1 MTIAVEIEFCKE
13 NITNFSDLAKAAFE
27 YSLAFG
33 KELVRRIVEERDA
46 ELREERDKRRYV
58 NKGRRKTCLKTL
70 LGDVEFERTVYVDKS
85 VPEGQHCVFLLDE
98 DLGIDTVGLVS
109 PDACEAIANAICE
122 TTYRGAA
129 QMLSETT
136 GLTLSPQGVWDVV
149 QKLGAYRGE
158 QLERLGELA
167 KAKKS
172 EGCIETK
179 VLYEED
185 DGVWLPL
192 QGNDR
197 KKYGPSKEM
206 KVGIAY
212 DGVLWSGGKN
222 GKARR
227 ELHNKVAYT
236 SFDSVA
242 EYRKRKE
249 GLVASRFNVKGIE
262 LRIRNGDG
270 AGWVQ
275 GFENADMNVLD
286 VFHRNKALL
295 THVQHD
301 GLRKLLMKQLY
312 GKNIPMLFA
321 CIEAMIN
328 SEEDPKVQE
337 HYRTLQTYYESNV
350 DGLLSAYDRGVKIP
364 DTSEP
369 GVIHHARLGSMESN
383 VFTLVGNRM
392 KGRRACW
399 SVRGATN
406 LANLLCLYHTTG
418 FSGMFTDFALPAA
431 ETAAADWGP
440 LSASKIPLKAGK
452 GYECRS
458 RATVPNLP
466 WLKALTGYQS
476 LSEIRLSE
484 IRLI

>member
-337 HYRTLQTYYESNV
+337 PYRTLQTYYESNV

-476 LSEIRLSE
+476 LSEIRL
-484 IRLI
+484 I

>member
-1 MTIAVEIEFCKE
+1 MTIAVEIDFCKG
-13 NITNFSDLAKAAFE
+13 NITNFSNLAKVAFQ

-33 KELVRRIVEERDA
+33 RELVRRIVEERDA
-46 ELREERDKRRYV
+46 ELREERDKSRYV
-58 NKGRRKTCLKTL
+58 NKGKRKTCLKTL
-70 LGDVEFERTVYVDKS
+70 LGDIEFERTVYVDKA

-129 QMLSETT
+129 QMLSETS

-158 QLERLGELA
+158 QVERLSELA
-167 KAKKS
+167 RAKKS

-179 VLYEED
+179 LLYEED

-192 QGNDR
+192 QGKDR
-197 KKYGPSKEM
+197 KKYGASKEM

-212 DGVLWSGGKN
+212 DGVLWSGGKS
-222 GKARR
+222 GKERR

-236 SFDSVA
+236 SFDSAA
-242 EYRKRKE
+242 EYRERKE

-275 GFENADMNVLD
+275 GFGNADINVLD

-312 GKNIPMLFA
+312 DKNIPMLLA

-399 SVRGATN
+399 SIRGATN

-418 FSGMFTDFALPAA
+418 FSGMFADFALPAA
-431 ETAAADWGP
+431 ETLAQDWKS
-440 LSASKIPLKAGK
+440 LTASKVPLKAGK
-452 GYECRS
+452 GYECQC

-476 LSEIRLSE
+476 LAEIRLS
-484 IRLI
+484 

>member
-242 EYRKRKE
+242 EYCKRKE

-476 LSEIRLSE
+476 LSEIRL
-484 IRLI
+484 I

>member
-1 MTIAVEIEFCKE
+1 MTITVEIDFCKE
-13 NITNFSDLAKAAFE
+13 NISDFSDLAKAAFE

-33 KELVRRIVEERDA
+33 RELVRRIVEERDA
-46 ELREERDKRRYV
+46 ELRAERDTARYV
-58 NKGRRKTCLKTL
+58 NKGKRKTCLKTL

-98 DLGIDTVGLVS
+98 DLGIETVGLVS

-129 QMLSETT
+129 QMLSEMT

-158 QLERLGELA
+158 QLERLSELA

-179 VLYEED
+179 LLYEED

-192 QGNDR
+192 QGKDR

-212 DGVLWSGGKN
+212 DGVLWSGGKS
-222 GKARR
+222 GKERR

-236 SFDSVA
+236 SFDSAA
-242 EYRKRKE
+242 EYRERKE
-249 GLVASRFNVKGIE
+249 GLVASRFNVKGIK

-275 GFENADMNVLD
+275 GFGNADINVLD

-295 THVQHD
+295 SNVQD
-301 GLRKLLMKQLY
+301 PDYRKLLMKQLY
-312 GKNIPMLFA
+312 DKNIPLLLA
-321 CIEAMIN
+321 CIEVLIDN
-328 SEEDPKVQE
+328 EEDPKVQE
-337 HYRTLQTYYESNV
+337 HYRTLLSYYKGNE
-350 DGLLSAYDRGVKIP
+350 DGLLSAYDRDIPIP
-364 DTSEP
+364 DTSKP

-399 SVRGATN
+399 SIRGATN

-418 FSGMFTDFALPAA
+418 FAGMFADFALPAA
-431 ETAAADWGP
+431 ETPTQDWKP
-440 LSASKIPLKAGK
+440 LSASKVPLKAGK
-452 GYECRS
+452 GYECRC

-466 WLKALTGYQS
+466 WLKAITGYQS
-476 LSEIRLSE
+476 LAEIRLS
-484 IRLI
+484 

>member
-1 MTIAVEIEFCKE
+1 MTITVEVDFGKE
-13 NITNFSDLAKAAFE
+13 NISNFNELAKVAFQ
-27 YSLAFG
+27 YSLLFG
-33 KELVRRIVEERDA
+33 RELVRRIVEERDA
-46 ELREERDKRRYV
+46 ELRKGRDTARYV
-58 NKGRRKTCLKTL
+58 NKGKRKTCLKTL
-70 LGDVEFERTVYVDKS
+70 LGDIEFERTVYIDNA

-98 DLGIDTVGLVS
+98 ELGIEPVGLVS

-122 TTYRGAA
+122 TTYRGVS
-129 QMLSETT
+129 QMLSETS

-149 QKLGAYRGE
+149 QKLGAHRE
-158 QLERLGELA
+158 KQVNQLSTLA

-172 EGCIETK
+172 SGCIETK
-179 VLYEED
+179 LLYEED
-185 DGVWLPL
+185 DGIWLSL
-192 QGNDR
+192 QGEDR

-212 DGVLWSGGKN
+212 DGVLWSGGKS

-236 SFDSVA
+236 SFNSA
-242 EYRKRKE
+242 MEYRERKE
-249 GLVASRFNVKGIE
+249 GLIASRFDIRRIE

-270 AGWVQ
+270 ASWIQDFG
-275 GFENADMNVLD
+275 NADINVLD

-295 THVQHD
+295 TYVQD
-301 GLRKLLMKQLY
+301 EGLRKLLMKQLY
-312 GKNIPMLFA
+312 EKNIPMLLA

-337 HYRTLQTYYESNV
+337 HYRKLQTYYESNEE
-350 DGLLSAYDRGVKIP
+350 GLLSAYDRGISIP
-364 DTSEP
+364 ETSKP

-406 LANLLCLYHTTG
+406 LANLLCMYHTTG
-418 FSGMFTDFALPAA
+418 FVGMFADFAVPTPAEIPA
-431 ETAAADWGP
+431 IDAKP
-440 LSASKIPLKAGK
+440 FSAVKAPLKDGK
-452 GYECRS
+452 GYECWS
-458 RATVPNLP
+458 RATLPPMP
-466 WLKALTGYQS
+466 WLKSLTSYQS
-476 LSEIRLSE
+476 LSEIHLE
-484 IRLI
+484 L

>member
-149 QKLGAYRGE
+149 QKLG
-158 QLERLGELA
+158 LA

-476 LSEIRLSE
+476 LSEIRL
-484 IRLI
+484 I

>member
-122 TTYRGAA
+122 TTSRGAA

-476 LSEIRLSE
+476 LSEIRL
-484 IRLI
+484 I

>member
-1 MTIAVEIEFCKE
+1 MTIAVEVDFCKE
-13 NITNFSDLAKAAFE
+13 NISNFSDLAKAAFE
-27 YSLAFG
+27 YSLSFG
-33 KELVRRIVEERDA
+33 RELVRRIVEERDA
-46 ELREERDKRRYV
+46 ELREERDKARYV
-58 NKGRRKTCLKTL
+58 NKGKRKTCLKTL
-70 LGDVEFERTVYVDKS
+70 LGDVEFERTVYVDKA
-85 VPEGQHCVFLLDE
+85 VAEGRHCVFLLDE

-109 PDACEAIANAICE
+109 PDACEAIANAISE

-129 QMLSETT
+129 QMLSETS

-158 QLERLGELA
+158 QVERLSELA
-167 KAKKS
+167 RAKKS

-179 VLYEED
+179 LLYEED

-192 QGNDR
+192 QGEDR

-212 DGVLWSGGKN
+212 DGVLWSGGKS
-222 GKARR
+222 GKERR

-236 SFDSVA
+236 SFDSA
-242 EYRKRKE
+242 PEYRERKE
-249 GLVASRFNVKGIE
+249 GLVASRFHVKGIE

-275 GFENADMNVLD
+275 GFGNADINVLD

-295 THVQHD
+295 SHVQD
-301 GLRKLLMKQLY
+301 PDYRKLLLKQLY
-312 GKNIPMLFA
+312 DKNIPMLLA
-321 CIEAMIN
+321 CIEVLIDN
-328 SEEDPKVQE
+328 EEDPKVQE
-337 HYRTLQTYYESNV
+337 HYRTLLGYYKANE
-350 DGLLSAYDRGVKIP
+350 DGLLSAYDHGVPIP
-364 DTSEP
+364 DTSKP

-399 SVRGATN
+399 SIRGATN

-418 FSGMFTDFALPAA
+418 FAGMFTGFAVPAA
-431 ETAAADWGP
+431 KTPSSDWKP
-440 LSASKIPLKAGK
+440 LSASKVPLKAGK

-476 LSEIRLSE
+476 LAEIRLS
-484 IRLI
+484 

>member
-1 MTIAVEIEFCKE
+1 MTIAVEIDFCKE
-13 NITNFSDLAKAAFE
+13 NISGFSDLAKAAFE

-33 KELVRRIVEERDA
+33 RELVRRIVEERDA
-46 ELREERDKRRYV
+46 ELRAERDTTRYV
-58 NKGRRKTCLKTL
+58 NKGKRKTCLKTL

-129 QMLSETT
+129 QMLSETS

-158 QLERLGELA
+158 QVERLSELA

-179 VLYEED
+179 LLYEED

-192 QGNDR
+192 QGKDR

-212 DGVLWSGGKN
+212 DGVLWGGGKS
-222 GKARR
+222 GKERR

-236 SFDSVA
+236 SFDSAA
-242 EYRKRKE
+242 EYRERKE

-275 GFENADMNVLD
+275 GFGNADINVLD
-286 VFHRNKALL
+286 AFHRNKALL
-295 THVQHD
+295 THVQDAEH
-301 GLRKLLMKQLY
+301 RKAISKFLY
-312 GKNIPMLFA
+312 EEKNIPKLLDY
-321 CIEAMIN
+321 IEAMIN
-328 SEEDPKVQE
+328 SEDDPDVQE
-337 HYRTLQTYYESNV
+337 HYCKLQTYYKGNS
-350 DGLLSAYDRGVKIP
+350 DALLSAYDHDIPIP
-364 DTSEP
+364 DTSKP

-399 SVRGATN
+399 SIRGATN

-418 FSGMFTDFALPAA
+418 FSGMFASFALPTG
-431 ETAAADWGP
+431 EKPTTDDWKP
-440 LSASKIPLKAGK
+440 LSAAKVPLKAGK
-452 GYECRS
+452 GYECQS

-476 LSEIRLSE
+476 LAEIRLS
-484 IRLI
+484 

>member
-1 MTIAVEIEFCKE
+1 MTIAVEIDFCKE

-312 GKNIPMLFA
+312 GKNIPMLLA

-452 GYECRS
+452 GYESRS

-476 LSEIRLSE
+476 LSEIRL
-484 IRLI
+484 I

>member
-242 EYRKRKE
+242 EYRKHKE

-476 LSEIRLSE
+476 LSEIRL
-484 IRLI
+484 I

>member
-399 SVRGATN
+399 SLRGATN

-476 LSEIRLSE
+476 LSEIRL
-484 IRLI
+484 I

>member
-1 MTIAVEIEFCKE
+1 MTIAVEIDFCKQ
-13 NITNFSDLAKAAFE
+13 NIWDFSDLAKAAFE

-33 KELVRRIVEERDA
+33 RELVRRIVEERDA
-46 ELREERDKRRYV
+46 ELREERDKSRYV
-58 NKGRRKTCLKTL
+58 NKGKRKTCLKTL
-70 LGDVEFERTVYVDKS
+70 LGDVEFERTVYVDKA

-129 QMLSETT
+129 QMLSETS

-158 QLERLGELA
+158 QVERLSELA
-167 KAKKS
+167 RAKKS

-179 VLYEED
+179 LLYEED

-192 QGNDR
+192 QGKDR

-212 DGVLWSGGKN
+212 DGVLWSGGKS
-222 GKARR
+222 GKERR

-236 SFDSVA
+236 SFDSAA
-242 EYRKRKE
+242 EYRERKE
-249 GLVASRFNVKGIE
+249 GLVASRFNVKGIK

-275 GFENADMNVLD
+275 GFGNADINVLD

-295 THVQHD
+295 SNVQD
-301 GLRKLLMKQLY
+301 PDYRKLLMKQLY
-312 GKNIPMLFA
+312 DKNIPLLLA
-321 CIEAMIN
+321 CIEVLIDN
-328 SEEDPKVQE
+328 EEDPKVQE
-337 HYRTLQTYYESNV
+337 HYRTLLSYYKSNE
-350 DGLLSAYDRGVKIP
+350 DGLLSAYDRDIPIP
-364 DTSEP
+364 DTSKP

-399 SVRGATN
+399 SIRGATN

-418 FSGMFTDFALPAA
+418 FAGMFADFALPAT
-431 ETAAADWGP
+431 ETPTQDWKP
-440 LSASKIPLKAGK
+440 LSASKVPLKAGK

-476 LSEIRLSE
+476 LAEIRLS
-484 IRLI
+484 

>member
-212 DGVLWSGGKN
+212 DGVLWSVGKN

-476 LSEIRLSE
+476 LSEIRL
-484 IRLI
+484 I

>member
-1 MTIAVEIEFCKE
+1 MTITVEIDFCKE
-13 NITNFSDLAKAAFE
+13 NISGFSDLAKAAFE

-33 KELVRRIVEERDA
+33 RELVRRIVEERDA
-46 ELREERDKRRYV
+46 ELRAERDTARYV
-58 NKGRRKTCLKTL
+58 NKGKRRTCLKTL
-70 LGDVEFERTVYVDKS
+70 LGDVEFERTVYVDKA

-98 DLGIDTVGLVS
+98 DLGIETVGLVS

-158 QLERLGELA
+158 QLERLSELA

-179 VLYEED
+179 LLYEED

-192 QGNDR
+192 QGKDR

-212 DGVLWSGGKN
+212 DGVLWSGGKS
-222 GKARR
+222 GKERR
-227 ELHNKVAYT
+227 ELHNKAAYT
-236 SFDSVA
+236 SFDSAA
-242 EYRKRKE
+242 EYRERKE

-275 GFENADMNVLD
+275 GFGNADINVLD

-295 THVQHD
+295 SHVQD
-301 GLRKLLMKQLY
+301 PDYRKLLMKQLY
-312 GKNIPMLFA
+312 DKNIPMLLA

-337 HYRTLQTYYESNV
+337 HYRTLQTYYESNA
-350 DGLLSAYDRGVKIP
+350 DGLLSAYDRDVKIP

-369 GVIHHARLGSMESN
+369 GAIHHARLGSMESN

-399 SVRGATN
+399 SIRGATN

-418 FSGMFTDFALPAA
+418 FSGMFTGFALPAE
-431 ETAAADWGP
+431 ETPTADDWKP
-440 LSASKIPLKAGK
+440 LSASKVPLKAGK

-466 WLKALTGYQS
+466 WLKALTGCQS
-476 LSEIRLSE
+476 LAEIRLS
-484 IRLI
+484 

>member
-1 MTIAVEIEFCKE
+1 MTITVEVDFGKE
-13 NITNFSDLAKAAFE
+13 NISDFSDLAKAAFE

-33 KELVRRIVEERDA
+33 RELVRRIVEERDT
-46 ELREERDKRRYV
+46 ELREERDTARYV
-58 NKGRRKTCLKTL
+58 NKGKRKTCLKTL

-149 QKLGAYRGE
+149 QKLGTYRGE
-158 QLERLGELA
+158 QLERLSELA

-179 VLYEED
+179 LLYEED

-192 QGNDR
+192 QGKDR

-212 DGVLWSGGKN
+212 DGVLWSGGKS
-222 GKARR
+222 GKERR

-236 SFDSVA
+236 SFDSAA

-275 GFENADMNVLD
+275 GFGNADINVLD

-312 GKNIPMLFA
+312 DKNIPMLLA

-328 SEEDPKVQE
+328 SEEDAKVQE

-350 DGLLSAYDRGVKIP
+350 DGLLSAYDRDVKIP

-399 SVRGATN
+399 SIRGATN

-418 FSGMFTDFALPAA
+418 FEGMFTGFALPTA
-431 ETAAADWGP
+431 EMTAPDWMP
-440 LSASKIPLKAGK
+440 LSASKVPLKAGK

-458 RATVPNLP
+458 RSTIPNLP
-466 WLKALTGYQS
+466 WLKAITGYQS
-476 LSEIRLSE
+476 LAEIRLS
-484 IRLI
+484 

>member
-1 MTIAVEIEFCKE
+1 MTIAVEIDFCKE
-13 NITNFSDLAKAAFE
+13 NISDFSDLAKAVFQ

-33 KELVRRIVEERDA
+33 RELVRRIVEERDA
-46 ELREERDKRRYV
+46 ELREERDKSRYV
-58 NKGRRKTCLKTL
+58 NKGKRKTCLKTL

-98 DLGIDTVGLVS
+98 DLSINTIGLVS

-158 QLERLGELA
+158 QLERLSELA
-167 KAKKS
+167 RAKKS

-179 VLYEED
+179 LLYEED

-192 QGNDR
+192 QGKDR

-212 DGVLWSGGKN
+212 DGVLWSGGKS
-222 GKARR
+222 GKERR

-236 SFDSVA
+236 SFDSAA
-242 EYRKRKE
+242 EYRKHKE

-275 GFENADMNVLD
+275 GFGNADINVLD

-312 GKNIPMLFA
+312 DKNIPMLLA

-328 SEEDPKVQE
+328 SEEDTKIQE

-350 DGLLSAYDRGVKIP
+350 DGLLSAYDRDVKIP
-364 DTSEP
+364 GTSEP

-418 FSGMFTDFALPAA
+418 FEGMFTDFALP
-431 ETAAADWGP
+431 TAKMTASDWKP
-440 LSASKIPLKAGK
+440 LSASKAPLKEGK

-458 RATVPNLP
+458 RATVSNLP
-466 WLKALTGYQS
+466 WLKAITGYQS
-476 LSEIRLSE
+476 LTEICLS
-484 IRLI
+484 

>member
-1 MTIAVEIEFCKE
+1 LTITVEIDFCKE
-13 NITNFSDLAKAAFE
+13 NISDFSDLAKAAFE

-33 KELVRRIVEERDA
+33 RELVRRIVEERDA
-46 ELREERDKRRYV
+46 ELRAERDTARYV
-58 NKGRRKTCLKTL
+58 NKGKRKTCLKTL

-275 GFENADMNVLD
+275 AFENADMNVLD

-312 GKNIPMLFA
+312 GKNIPMLLA

-452 GYECRS
+452 GYESRS

-476 LSEIRLSE
+476 LSEIRL
-484 IRLI
+484 I

>member
-1 MTIAVEIEFCKE
+1 MTIAVEIDFCKE

-275 GFENADMNVLD
+275 AFENADMNVLD

-312 GKNIPMLFA
+312 GKNIPMLLA

-476 LSEIRLSE
+476 LSEIRL
-484 IRLI
+484 I

>member
-197 KKYGPSKEM
+197 KKYGASKEM

-476 LSEIRLSE
+476 LSEIRL
-484 IRLI
+484 I

>member
-1 MTIAVEIEFCKE
+1 MTIAVEIDFCKQ
-13 NITNFSDLAKAAFE
+13 NISDFSGLAKTAFE

-33 KELVRRIVEERDA
+33 RELVRRIVEERDA
-46 ELREERDKRRYV
+46 ELREERDKSRYV
-58 NKGRRKTCLKTL
+58 NKGKRKTCLKTL
-70 LGDVEFERTVYVDKS
+70 LGDVEFERTVYVDKA

-158 QLERLGELA
+158 QLERFSELA

-179 VLYEED
+179 LLYEED

-192 QGNDR
+192 QGKDR

-212 DGVLWSGGKN
+212 DGVLWSGGKS
-222 GKARR
+222 GKERR
-227 ELHNKVAYT
+227 KLHNKVAYT

-275 GFENADMNVLD
+275 GFGNADINVLD

-312 GKNIPMLFA
+312 EKNIPMLLA

-328 SEEDPKVQE
+328 SEEDTKTQE
-337 HYRTLQTYYESNV
+337 HYRTLQTYYESNA
-350 DGLLSAYDRGVKIP
+350 DGLLSAYDRDVKIP

-399 SVRGATN
+399 SIRGATN

-418 FSGMFTDFALPAA
+418 FSGMFTCFALPTA
-431 ETAAADWGP
+431 ETAVSDRKP
-440 LSASKIPLKAGK
+440 LSASKIPLKTGK

-458 RATVPNLP
+458 RVTVPNLP
-466 WLKALTGYQS
+466 WLKAITGYQS
-476 LSEIRLSE
+476 LAEIRLS
-484 IRLI
+484 

>member
-1 MTIAVEIEFCKE
+1 MTITVEVDFGKE
-13 NITNFSDLAKAAFE
+13 NISDFRDLAKAAFQ
-27 YSLAFG
+27 YSLSFG
-33 KELVRRIVEERDA
+33 RELVRRIVEERDDA
-46 ELREERDKRRYV
+46 LREERDKARYI
-58 NKGRRKTCLKTL
+58 NKGKRKTCLKTL
-70 LGDVEFERTVYVDKS
+70 LGDVEFERTVYVDKA

-129 QMLSETT
+129 QMLSETS

-158 QLERLGELA
+158 QLERLRELA

-179 VLYEED
+179 LLYEED

-192 QGNDR
+192 QGEDR

-236 SFDSVA
+236 SFDSA
-242 EYRKRKE
+242 AKYRERKE

-275 GFENADMNVLD
+275 GFGNADINVLD

-295 THVQHD
+295 THVQD
-301 GLRKLLMKQLY
+301 TERRETISKLLYDAKD
-312 GKNIPMLFA
+312 IPKLLA
-321 CIEAMIN
+321 YIEAMMN
-328 SEEDPKVQE
+328 SEESPDVQE
-337 HYRTLQTYYESNV
+337 HYRTLLSYYKNNA
-350 DGLLSAYDRGVKIP
+350 DGLLSAYDRGVAIP
-364 DTSEP
+364 ETSNP

-399 SVRGATN
+399 SIRGATN
-406 LANLLCLYHTTG
+406 LSNLLCLYHTTG
-418 FSGMFTDFALPAA
+418 FTGMFTGFEMPTA
-431 ETAAADWGP
+431 ETPLPDWKP
-440 LSASKIPLKAGK
+440 LSASKVPLKVGK
-452 GYECRS
+452 GYECRC

-466 WLKALTGYQS
+466 WLKAITGCQS
-476 LSEIRLSE
+476 LTEIRLS
-484 IRLI
+484 

>member
-1 MTIAVEIEFCKE
+1 MTITVDVDFGKE
-13 NITNFSDLAKAAFE
+13 NITNFSDLAKAAFQ

-33 KELVRRIVEERDA
+33 RELVRRIVEERDA
-46 ELREERDKRRYV
+46 ELRERRDTSRYV
-58 NKGRRKTCLKTL
+58 NKGKRKTCLKTL

-312 GKNIPMLFA
+312 GKNIPMLLA

-466 WLKALTGYQS
+466 WFKALTGYQS
-476 LSEIRLSE
+476 LSEIRL
-484 IRLI
+484 I

>member
-1 MTIAVEIEFCKE
+1 M
-13 NITNFSDLAKAAFE
+13 
-27 YSLAFG
+27 
-33 KELVRRIVEERDA
+33 RRIVEERDA
-46 ELREERDKRRYV
+46 ELRTERDTARYV
-58 NKGRRKTCLKTL
+58 NKGKRKTCLKTL

-85 VPEGQHCVFLLDE
+85 VTEGQHCVFLLDE

-109 PDACEAIANAICE
+109 PDACEAIANVICE

-129 QMLSETT
+129 QTLSETT

-158 QLERLGELA
+158 QIERLGELA

-179 VLYEED
+179 LLYEED

-192 QGNDR
+192 QGKDR

-212 DGVLWSGGKN
+212 DGVLWSGGKSR
-222 GKARR
+222 KERR

-275 GFENADMNVLD
+275 GFGNADINVLD

-312 GKNIPMLFA
+312 EKNIPMLLA

-328 SEEDPKVQE
+328 SEEDPKIQE
-337 HYRTLQTYYESNV
+337 HYRTLQTYYESNA
-350 DGLLSAYDRGVKIP
+350 DGLLSAYDRDVKIP

-399 SVRGATN
+399 SIRGATN

-418 FSGMFTDFALPAA
+418 FEGMFTGFALPAA
-431 ETAAADWGP
+431 ETAAADWRP
-440 LSASKIPLKAGK
+440 LSASKIPLKTGK

-466 WLKALTGYQS
+466 WLKAITGYQS
-476 LSEIRLSE
+476 LTQIRLS
-484 IRLI
+484 

>member
-1 MTIAVEIEFCKE
+1 MTIAVEVDFGKE
-13 NITNFSDLAKAAFE
+13 NISDFSELAKAAFQ
-27 YSLAFG
+27 YSLSFG
-33 KELVRRIVEERDA
+33 RELVRRIVEERDT
-46 ELREERDKRRYV
+46 ELREERDKARYV
-58 NKGRRKTCLKTL
+58 NKGKRKTCLKTL
-70 LGDVEFERTVYVDKS
+70 LGDVEFERTVYVDKT
-85 VPEGQHCVFLLDE
+85 VPERQHCVFLLDE

-129 QMLSETT
+129 QMLSETS

-158 QLERLGELA
+158 QVERLSKLA
-167 KAKKS
+167 KAKES

-179 VLYEED
+179 LLYEED

-192 QGNDR
+192 QGKDR
-197 KKYGPSKEM
+197 KKYGSSKEM

-212 DGVLWSGGKN
+212 DGVLWSGGKS
-222 GKARR
+222 GKERR
-227 ELHNKVAYT
+227 TLHNKVAYT
-236 SFDSVA
+236 SFDSA
-242 EYRKRKE
+242 AKYRERKE

-270 AGWVQ
+270 AGWVR
-275 GFENADMNVLD
+275 GFGNADINVLD

-295 THVQHD
+295 THVQHP
-301 GLRKLLMKQLY
+301 GFRRLLIKQLY
-312 GKNIPMLFA
+312 DKNIPMLLA

-328 SEEDPKVQE
+328 AEEDPKIRE
-337 HYRTLQTYYESNV
+337 HYRTLQTYYESNA
-350 DGLLSAYDRGVKIP
+350 DGLLSAYDRDVKIP

-399 SVRGATN
+399 TAARRTSRTFSA
-406 LANLLCLYHTTG
+406 CTTRQA
-418 FSGMFTDFALPAA
+418 FRACLPALRC
-431 ETAAADWGP
+431 P
-440 LSASKIPLKAGK
+440 QQKNP
-452 GYECRS
+452 
-458 RATVPNLP
+458 
-466 WLKALTGYQS
+466 
-476 LSEIRLSE
+476 
-484 IRLI
+484 

>member
-1 MTIAVEIEFCKE
+1 MTITVEIDFCKE
-13 NITNFSDLAKAAFE
+13 NISDFSDLAKAAFE

-33 KELVRRIVEERDA
+33 RELVRRIVEERDA
-46 ELREERDKRRYV
+46 ELRAERDTARYV
-58 NKGRRKTCLKTL
+58 NKGKRKTCLKTL

-98 DLGIDTVGLVS
+98 DLGIETVGLVS

-129 QMLSETT
+129 QMLSEMT

-158 QLERLGELA
+158 QLERLSELA

-179 VLYEED
+179 LLYEED

-192 QGNDR
+192 QGKDR

-212 DGVLWSGGKN
+212 DGVLWSGGKS
-222 GKARR
+222 GKERR

-236 SFDSVA
+236 SFDSAA
-242 EYRKRKE
+242 EYREHKE
-249 GLVASRFNVKGIE
+249 GLVASRFNVKGIK

-275 GFENADMNVLD
+275 GFGNADINVLD

-295 THVQHD
+295 SNVQD
-301 GLRKLLMKQLY
+301 PDYRKLLLKQLY
-312 GKNIPMLFA
+312 DKNIPMLLA
-321 CIEAMIN
+321 CIEVLIDN
-328 SEEDPKVQE
+328 EEDAKTQE
-337 HYRTLQTYYESNV
+337 NYRKLLSYYKSNA
-350 DGLLSAYDRGVKIP
+350 DGLLSAYGRNVPIP

-399 SVRGATN
+399 SIRGATN

-418 FSGMFTDFALPAA
+418 FSGMFTGFALPAA
-431 ETAAADWGP
+431 ETAAADWRP
-440 LSASKIPLKAGK
+440 LSASKIPLKTGK

-466 WLKALTGYQS
+466 WLKAITGYQS
-476 LSEIRLSE
+476 LAEIRLS
-484 IRLI
+484 

>member
-321 CIEAMIN
+321 CIEAMI
-328 SEEDPKVQE
+328 
-337 HYRTLQTYYESNV
+337 T
-350 DGLLSAYDRGVKIP
+350 
-364 DTSEP
+364 
-369 GVIHHARLGSMESN
+369 
-383 VFTLVGNRM
+383 
-392 KGRRACW
+392 RR
-399 SVRGATN
+399 RPQGA
-406 LANLLCLYHTTG
+406 G
-418 FSGMFTDFALPAA
+418 ALPHP
-431 ETAAADWGP
+431 ADVLREQRGRTP
-440 LSASKIPLKAGK
+440 
-452 GYECRS
+452 E
-458 RATVPNLP
+458 
-466 WLKALTGYQS
+466 
-476 LSEIRLSE
+476 RL
-484 IRLI
+484 RPGC

>member
-476 LSEIRLSE
+476 LSEIRL
-484 IRLI
+484 I

>member
-337 HYRTLQTYYESNV
+337 HYRTLQTYYERNV

-476 LSEIRLSE
+476 LSEIRL
-484 IRLI
+484 I

>member
-1 MTIAVEIEFCKE
+1 MTIAVEIDFCKE

-275 GFENADMNVLD
+275 GFGNADINVLD

-399 SVRGATN
+399 SIRGATN

-466 WLKALTGYQS
+466 WFKALTGYQS
-476 LSEIRLSE
+476 LSEIRL
-484 IRLI
+484 I

>member
-1 MTIAVEIEFCKE
+1 MTITVEVDFGKE
-13 NITNFSDLAKAAFE
+13 NISDFSDLAKVAFR
-27 YSLAFG
+27 YSLALG
-33 KELVRRIVEERDA
+33 RELVRRIVEERDT
-46 ELREERDKRRYV
+46 ELREERDKSRYV
-58 NKGRRKTCLKTL
+58 NKGKRKTCLKTL
-70 LGDVEFERTVYVDKS
+70 LGDVEFERTVYVDKA
-85 VPEGQHCVFLLDE
+85 VAEGQHCVFLLDE
-98 DLGIDTVGLVS
+98 ELGIDTVGLVS

-129 QMLSETT
+129 QMLSETS

-158 QLERLGELA
+158 QIERLGELA
-167 KAKKS
+167 KAKKI

-179 VLYEED
+179 LLYEED

-192 QGNDR
+192 QGEDR

-227 ELHNKVAYT
+227 ELHNKIAYT

-242 EYRKRKE
+242 GYRERKE

-275 GFENADMNVLD
+275 GFGNADINILD

-295 THVQHD
+295 THVQHP
-301 GLRKLLMKQLY
+301 GLRKLLLKQLY
-312 GKNIPMLFA
+312 DKNIPMLLA

-328 SEEDPKVQE
+328 SEEDPGVRE
-337 HYRTLQTYYESNV
+337 HYQKLQTYYESNA
-350 DGLLSAYDRGVKIP
+350 DGLLGAYDRGVPIP
-364 DTSEP
+364 ETGEP
-369 GVIHHARLGSMESN
+369 GTIHHARLGSMESN

-399 SVRGATN
+399 SIRGATN

-418 FSGMFTDFALPAA
+418 FAGMFTGFAAPAA
-431 ETAAADWGP
+431 ETSAQDWKP
-440 LSASKIPLKAGK
+440 LSASKVPLKTGK
-452 GYECRS
+452 GYEYRC

-466 WLKALTGYQS
+466 WLKAITGYQS
-476 LSEIRLSE
+476 LSEIRLS
-484 IRLI
+484 

>member
-399 SVRGATN
+399 SIRGAAN

-418 FSGMFTDFALPAA
+418 FSGMFVGVAVPVTREAIDEPK
-431 ETAAADWGP
+431 P
-440 LSASKIPLKAGK
+440 LSASKTPLTTGK
-452 GYECRS
+452 GYECWS
-458 RATVPNLP
+458 RASVPNLP
-466 WLKALTGYQS
+466 WLKSVTGYQS
-476 LSEIRLSE
+476 LAEIHLS
-484 IRLI
+484 